1 MKKRLIGF
9 LLATILFSIC
19 VGCGAKS
26 TTTEQ
31 TEQATATTTEES
43 ISEQTEDTTTAP
55 EEVIEPTPEVTEY
68 PSEEAVAEPEEAVPE
83 QTEPP
88 TAEPVP
94 QYTYTDMSATMY
106 AQQTV
111 NVRNLPDTNGNKLGS
126 LSIND
131 EVVITGQCNETSW
144 YRIDYNNQIGFV
156 SDKYL
161 SGEKIET
168 VEKTTVTQPQ
178 TINENLEPFPYPLYT
193 WEKQLSDQGL
203 YFYRIY
209 TPYSKYRDVVDLNW
223 NGQTNFNLFEDG
235 NYDVID
241 TLSYNWPPNTGYHT
255 VFEIT
260 KIGDYKEGTDFS
272 VPFCIPY
279 EF

>member
-111 NVRNLPDTNGNKLGS
+111 NIRNLPDTNGNKLGS

-144 YRIDYNNQIGFV
+144 YRID
-156 SDKYL
+156 
-161 SGEKIET
+161 
-168 VEKTTVTQPQ
+168 
-178 TINENLEPFPYPLYT
+178 
-193 WEKQLSDQGL
+193 
-203 YFYRIY
+203 
-209 TPYSKYRDVVDLNW
+209 
-223 NGQTNFNLFEDG
+223 
-235 NYDVID
+235 
-241 TLSYNWPPNTGYHT
+241 
-255 VFEIT
+255 
-260 KIGDYKEGTDFS
+260 
-272 VPFCIPY
+272 
-279 EF
+279 